1 MSTKL
6 NTFEQLKLLGLRCAS
21 YTAAKILEL
30 TNAVNDTLEEFDVQK
45 ADKATVFSLPL
56 SENWTSNSDGTF
68 TQVITVENSTEK
80 SKIDL
85 QPDSTT
91 INQLLSDGVAALYIA
106 NNGGT
111 LTAYAIE
118 GAPTV
123 ALTIQATLTEVE

>member
-21 YTAAKILEL
+21 YTASKILEL
-30 TNAVNDTLEEFDVQK
+30 TNAVNDTLEEFDSQK
-45 ADKATVFSLPL
+45 ADKATVFSLSLPA
-56 SENWTSNSDGTF
+56 NWTNNNNGTF
-68 TQVITVENSTEK
+68 TQVITVANSTAK

-85 QPDSTT
+85 QPDNTT
-91 INQLLSDGVAALYIA
+91 MNQLLSDGVAALYIA

-118 GAPTV
+118 GAPKVT
-123 ALTIQATLTEVE
+123 LTIQATLMEVE